1 MKRDAIEQTMAK
13 NGKKIRLLVR
23 NKKNELPKISVTRIQ
38 TDNLSI
44 MKLLPTLILWIK
56 DCGIQYYH

>member
-23 NKKNELPKISVTRIQ
+23 NKKNELPKSSVTRIQ